1 MAKDD
6 EKDNARR
13 GAPRGDAGSDF
24 RVFERRAVRRNRERA
39 AADFQDHA
47 FLIHEV
53 ADRMAE
59 RLMEI
64 NRPFERALDLGSH
77 DGTMATLLRQ
87 RGSRFV
93 VATDMARDFATAL
106 PPPRVVADE
115 EFLPFG
121 ADCFDIVTSVLSLHW
136 VNDLPGTLLQVR
148 NTLKPDGLFL
158 GALFGAETLRELR
171 QAFLEAESLI
181 EGGVSPRVSPF
192 TDIRLAGALMQRAG
206 FALPVVD
213 SDTITVTYSDALSLM
228 RDLKGMG
235 EANAHLER
243 RPGFTRRRTLMT
255 VAEAYHARH
264 ALPDGRIPATFQVL
278 YLTGWKP
285 HESQQKPL
293 RPGSGKVSLTQILGS
308 KGRDND

>member
-6 EKDNARR
+6 EKDNA
-13 GAPRGDAGSDF
+13 GGSPGTGGDF
-24 RVFERRAVRRNRERA
+24 RVFDRRAVRRNRERA

-64 NRPFERALDLGSH
+64 NRPFLRALDLGSH
-77 DGTMATLLRQ
+77 DGTMAGRMRQ
-87 RGSRFV
+87 RGSQFV
-93 VATDMARDFATAL
+93 VATDMARDFAAAL
-106 PPPRVVADE
+106 PTPRLVADE
-115 EFLPFG
+115 ELLPF
-121 ADCFDIVTSVLSLHW
+121 ADDCFDIVTSVLSLHW

-148 NTLKPDGLFL
+148 RALRPDGLFL

-171 QAFLEAESLI
+171 QAFLEAEALI

-243 RPGFTRRRTLMT
+243 RHGFTRRRTLMT

-264 ALPDGRIPATFQVL
+264 ALPDGRVPATFQIL

-293 RPGSGKVSLTQILGS
+293 RPGTGKVSLTEVLGS
-308 KGRDND
+308 KGRG